1 MGTKH
6 ETSNSQV
13 ADGILSDQA
22 LRAKE
27 VISQRG
33 HSAKHVRTTCNKSK
47 FGYNGTAKVDS
58 DSLNQT
64 GDVMMNNNIEVI
76 QAQVDSNEKAINV
89 GLAGHKAELEGHKSH
104 VEGNFTAMFAQM
116 EANRKVS
123 ETNHQATLDRM
134 DAERKLWEANNKAT
148 QARMDADRVA
158 SKERMDAD
166 RKVSDA
172 RFAAAQERMD
182 ADRVASKE
190 RMDADRNLSDARF
203 AATLERMDVSQRNLE
218 DKIDASATSIKLWGI
233 VTLISVV
240 VAGTGIIATV
250 FAMVRV
256 LSGS

>member
-33 HSAKHVRTTCNKSK
+33 RSTNHVRTTCNKSK

-89 GLAGHKAELEGHKSH
+89 GLAGHKAELAGHKAELEGHKSH

-134 DAERKLWEANNKAT
+134 DADRKLWEANNKAT
-148 QARMDADRVA
+148 
-158 SKERMDAD
+158 
-166 RKVSDA
+166 
-172 RFAAAQERMD
+172 QERMD

-190 RMDADRNLSDARF
+190 RADADRKLSDARF
-203 AATLERMDVSQRNLE
+203 AATLERMDADRVASKERMDVSQRNLE

-240 VAGTGIIATV
+240 AAGAGIIATV